1 MISLRFFLS
10 LVFSICCTD
19 VVYALNLSSPSLH
32 EVLLP
37 VPNTLADK
45 ILGARLSVSGATA
58 AVSALTDNTRASGS
72 VYIYDAEESWRLTTE
87 LNSPLSTDNFGQA
100 IVLENNTL
108 IVSAD
113 RDGEDAGAVY
123 VFERNSLSSPE
134 PWQQTAKISPP
145 DGIAGDRF
153 GGAIALAGDTLY
165 IGAPL
170 HTQGK
175 LYIFKRNPESRQWL
189 YIDSVIP
196 DDPQAL
202 KFASAIATEVSQLL
216 SS

>member
-202 KFASAIATEVSQLL
+202 KFASAIATEVS
-216 SS
+216 